1 MKRPISTL
9 VLGDA
14 RSIVRDST
22 MILAAFGPLAI
33 FALLF
38 FLPFIE
44 SLVFLRFAFNLEEYR
59 LFIVGFLS
67 LIPSMLFGMI
77 FGFVMLDERD
87 EDIISF
93 ISVTPLQK
101 KGYLS
106 YKLQVPMA
114 LSAVFFLLLI
124 YATRLIELNPLH
136 APFIAIL
143 VALESAIGALFLVAY
158 SENKVEGLAFSK
170 LMGIMYLAVPAVFL
184 WPSNWHWITAVV
196 PPFWIAKAYL
206 HSEQGSFLIW
216 LDLGFGLL
224 IHLAVILLLIRV
236 FFKQQE

>member
-1 MKRPISTL
+1 MRRLISTL

-33 FALLF
+33 LVLLF

-44 SLVFLRFAFNLEEYR
+44 SLVYKRFAFALGEYR

-93 ISVTPLQK
+93 VSVTPLQK
-101 KGYLS
+101 RGYLS
-106 YKLQVPMA
+106 YKLQMPM
-114 LSAVFFLLLI
+114 LFSAVFFLLLI
-124 YATRLIELNPLH
+124 YATKLIEFNLLH
-136 APFIAIL
+136 APLIAVL
-143 VALESAIGALFLVAY
+143 VALESVIGALFLVAF

-170 LMGIMYLAVPAVFL
+170 LMGIMYLALPAVFL
-184 WPSNWHWITAVV
+184 WASKWHWITAIL

-206 HSEQGSFLIW
+206 HSEQGSQLIW
-216 LDLGFGLL
+216 LDLGVGLL
-224 IHLAVILLLIRV
+224 LHLAVIGVLLHV
-236 FFKQQE
+236 FIKQDR